1 MKGDK
6 LMNVQLFTSYDSVLI
21 PSYIRTSNMEGKLI
35 VQTNELVKL
44 ALTIWPDGRPCAI
57 INYWL
62 TVQALN
68 LTGDS
73 ITTYASQITHLI
85 KFCHNKMKD
94 FHELNDQDIFDFVR
108 EMKSIT
114 TLAGKRKKPSN
125 NQIRQILKL
134 SLRFLMWFQNSNIY
148 FGDTILIG
156 TADANAKITI
166 TWKQSSYTRA
176 RYIHH
181 LAMPPRSSPIR
192 EKSPISSEVISN
204 LENSISTD
212 STTLYQ
218 CNTTPHLATFITD
231 YLYERR
237 TFCLWLFKRS
247 GLRPAE
253 LTEIPIEEN
262 RNHLASGAILLPT
275 KKTRNSKPVLRT
287 FFLSMSD
294 GSRVARYLRAR
305 STFLANLKKHGRV
318 VEETNMF
325 LLTNSGQQLN
335 RTALTKEFQRL
346 VTKAGYVNQKVC
358 MSMFRHRFITKEI
371 QLYLKEFSKTQDKY
385 DFSDNV
391 LYQSIL
397 KRIAT
402 KTGHKSIQS
411 LWSYINLA
419 INDLFIFAETDE
431 LIEQSNLYEEGIQLS
446 ASLRRA
452 TKVIAGR
459 NRGLADEIQT
469 DLNNFEAL
477 IKKLFRKA
485 S

>member
-1 MKGDK
+1 
-6 LMNVQLFTSYDSVLI
+6 MNGQLFTSYDSVMV
-21 PSYIRTSNMEGKLI
+21 PSYIRISNVAGELS
-35 VQTNELVKL
+35 VQTSELAKL

-57 INYWL
+57 VNYWL
-62 TVQALN
+62 TEQALN

-73 ITTYASQITHLI
+73 ITTYASQLTHLI
-85 KFCHNKMKD
+85 KFCHHKVKN

-108 EMKSIT
+108 EMKSVTPI
-114 TLAGKRKKPSN
+114 AGKRKKSSN

-148 FGDTILIG
+148 FSDTILIG
-156 TADANAKITI
+156 TAEANAKITI

-204 LENSISTD
+204 LENSISTG
-212 STTLYQ
+212 STISYQ
-218 CNTTPHLATFITD
+218 CKTTPYLATYITD

-253 LTEIPIEEN
+253 LTEIPVEEN
-262 RNHLASGAILLPT
+262 RNHLGTGAILIPT
-275 KKTRNSKPVLRT
+275 KKTRNTKPVLRT
-287 FFLSMSD
+287 FYLSMSE

-305 STFLANLKKHGRV
+305 STFLTNLKKHGRV
-318 VEETNMF
+318 VEETNVF
-325 LLTNSGQQLN
+325 LLTNNGKPLN
-335 RTALTKEFQRL
+335 RSALTKEFQRL
-346 VTKAGYVNQKVC
+346 ATKAGYVNQKVC

-402 KTGHKSIQS
+402 KTGHKSVHS

-419 INDLFIFAETDE
+419 INDLFIFADADE
-431 LIEQSNLYEEGIQLS
+431 LIDQSNLYEEGMQL
-446 ASLRRA
+446 AVSLRRA
-452 TKVIAGR
+452 TKVVATR
-459 NRGLADEIQT
+459 NIGLADEIQT

>member
-1 MKGDK
+1 MRGK
-6 LMNVQLFTSYDSVLI
+6 LFTTYDSVLL
-21 PSYIRTSNMEGKLI
+21 PSYIRVSNVASEI
-35 VQTNELVKL
+35 CVQTNELTKL

-57 INYWL
+57 VNYWL
-62 TVQALN
+62 IKQALN

-73 ITTYASQITHLI
+73 ITTYASQLTHLI
-85 KFCHNKMKD
+85 KFCHNKRKN

-108 EMKSIT
+108 AMKSVT
-114 TLAGKRKKPSN
+114 TLVGKRKQPSN

-134 SLRFLMWFQNSNIY
+134 SLRFLMWFQNSNVY
-148 FGDTILIG
+148 FSDTTLIG
-156 TADANAKITI
+156 TTEANAKITI

-192 EKSPISSEVISN
+192 EKAPISSEVISN
-204 LENSISTD
+204 LENSISAG
-212 STTLYQ
+212 TTALYQ
-218 CNTTPHLATFITD
+218 CEATPRLATYITD

-253 LTEIPIEEN
+253 LTDIPVEEN

-287 FFLSMSD
+287 FYLSMSE

-305 STFLANLKKHGRV
+305 SKFLASLKNHGRV
-318 VEETNMF
+318 VEETNVF
-325 LLTNSGQQLN
+325 LLTNSGQQLS

-371 QLYLKEFSKTQDKY
+371 QLYLKEFSRTQGKY
-385 DFSDNV
+385 DFSDDV

-402 KTGHKSIQS
+402 KTGHKSVHS

-419 INDLFIFAETDE
+419 INDLFIFAEADE

-446 ASLRRA
+446 VSLRRA

>member
-1 MKGDK
+1 MRGK
-6 LMNVQLFTSYDSVLI
+6 LFTTYASVLV
-21 PSYIRTSNMEGKLI
+21 PSHIRVSNVASEIG
-35 VQTNELVKL
+35 VQTNELTKL

-57 INYWL
+57 VNYWL
-62 TVQALN
+62 LKQAPN

-73 ITTYASQITHLI
+73 ITTYASQLTHLI
-85 KFCHNKMKD
+85 KFCHSGRKD
-94 FHELNDQDIFDFVR
+94 FHELSDQDIFDFVR
-108 EMKSIT
+108 AMKSIT
-114 TLAGKRKKPSN
+114 TVAGKQKKPSN
-125 NQIRQILKL
+125 NQIRQILKI

-148 FGDTILIG
+148 FSDTILIG
-156 TADANAKITI
+156 VGEANPKITI

-181 LAMPPRSSPIR
+181 LAMPPGSSPIR

-204 LENSISTD
+204 LENSISSD
-212 STTLYQ
+212 STILHP
-218 CNTTPHLATFITD
+218 CETTTRIVTCITD

-253 LTEIPIEEN
+253 LIDIPVEEN
-262 RNHLASGAILLPT
+262 RNHLASGYILLPT
-275 KKTRNSKPVLRT
+275 KKTRNSKQVLRT
-287 FFLSMSD
+287 FYLSMSE
-294 GSRVARYLRAR
+294 GSRVARYFRAR
-305 STFLANLKKHGRV
+305 NKFLASLKKHGQV
-318 VEETNMF
+318 VDETNAF
-325 LLTNSGQQLN
+325 LLTNSGKQLN

-385 DFSDNV
+385 DFSDDV

-402 KTGHKSIQS
+402 KTGHKSVKS

-419 INDLFIFAETDE
+419 INDLFIFAEAEE
-431 LIEQSNLYEEGIQLS
+431 LLEQSNLYEEGMQLS
-446 ASLRRA
+446 ISLRRA
-452 TKVIAGR
+452 TKIVARR
-459 NRGLADEIQT
+459 NIELANEIET
-469 DLNNFEAL
+469 DLSSFESL

-485 S
+485 